1 MKVIHLGDVA
11 GIGGLQ
17 NWICSLAEAQTKRG
31 CAVHIMQPP
40 WAASQGQLFTNLPVH
55 AWDLT
60 KVCDFDIVHSHGCA
74 GFKDWR
80 IRTEAKR
87 PRIVHTYYGTILG
100 IQVAL
105 RWFQNLV
112 GWNGLHV
119 PRYIIREAL
128 GGLAADAVIANS
140 PKVCSEIR
148 RYYGIRKSK
157 IFVIPGGY
165 SRDTDNTP
173 KRSLR
178 RTLGLPESG
187 FLFLFVGRADPVKN
201 FSAALSAFRLTKPRF
216 HNSYLVLAPKHD
228 VPPTEGL
235 IGIELAP
242 QKMNQ
247 LYRSVDALI
256 HPSLY
261 DAYSLAVHEALANGL
276 PVVVGQNTGN
286 ANYCTNRVNALIL
299 PGSRGSALIDAM
311 SQMMSFLIES
321 DDLRSAL
328 STEASR
334 KFGVMDWD
342 WVASETERVYSS
354 L

>member
-1 MKVIHLGDVA
+1 
-11 GIGGLQ
+11 
-17 NWICSLAEAQTKRG
+17 
-31 CAVHIMQPP
+31 MQLMLPP
-40 WAASQGQLFTNLPVH
+40 WAASQDQIFTNLPVH

-74 GFKDWR
+74 GFKNWR
-80 IRTEAKR
+80 IRTAAKR

-105 RWFQNLV
+105 RWFQNLI

-119 PRYIIREAL
+119 PRYIIREAS
-128 GGLAADAVIANS
+128 GGLAADAVIAIS
-140 PKVCSEIR
+140 PKVRSEIR
-148 RYYGIRKSK
+148 RFYAIREKK
-157 IFVIPGGY
+157 ISVIPGGY
-165 SRDTDNTP
+165 SRDMDNTP
-173 KRSLR
+173 KQCLR

-201 FSAALSAFRLTKPRF
+201 FSAALSAFRVTKPRF
-216 HNSYLVLAPKHD
+216 HNSYLVLAPKQD
-228 VPPTEGL
+228 VTPSEGI

-261 DAYSLAVHEALANGL
+261 DGYSLAVHEALANGL
-276 PVVVGQNTGN
+276 PVVVGQNTGI
-286 ANYCTNRVNALIL
+286 ANYCTDRVNALIL
-299 PGSRGSALIDAM
+299 PRSRGTGLIHSM
-311 SQMMSFLIES
+311 SQMMSFLMEA
-321 DDLRSAL
+321 DDLRSTL
-328 STEASR
+328 SKEASR